1 MSTNIKIANVD
12 EAGLTNKII
21 KDIRLADTSSPSA
34 IVDVTQ
40 ESGDLYY
47 LSVDASACSGAAQ
60 WLNLYLVTS
69 EVTVGSTNPDV
80 HIKIPASAR
89 FKMSFPT
96 GLPFTS
102 LSASLLT
109 TSENTATANSEA
121 GANRF
126 AIFHA
131 VTS

>member
-1 MSTNIKIANVD
+1 MSTNLKIANVD
-12 EAGLTNKII
+12 EAGLTYKII
-21 KDIRLADTSSPSA
+21 NDIRLADAATPTA
-34 IVDVTQ
+34 IVDATQ
-40 ESGDLYY
+40 EAGSLYY

-96 GLPFTS
+96 GLPVTS
-102 LSASLLT
+102 FSASRLT
-109 TSENTATANSEA
+109 AAQNAGTGNGEA